1 MERSPEFRQLLIGI
15 STMRYFPPSGTAG
28 FARSFVN
35 GNKRVPAP
43 PPMMTAR
50 VRCVVPGGSAGV
62 EIAAAEERG
71 SVRLPL
77 RTSFCVCT
85 CSITQ
90 GLRLGATFLLIGLFA
105 RSCRQWQP
113 SLLNMCGIVGY
124 VGRSEAAP

>member
-1 MERSPEFRQLLIGI
+1 
-15 STMRYFPPSGTAG
+15 MRYFPPSGTAG

-62 EIAAAEERG
+62 VIGKAESRG
-71 SVRLPL
+71 
-77 RTSFCVCT
+77 FCICT

-90 GLRLGATFLLIGLFA
+90 GLRLGATFLLISLFA
-105 RSCRQWQP
+105 RSRRQWQN

-124 VGRSEAAP
+124 VGRSEAAPILLEGLRRLEYRGY